1 MLEAI
6 SIFFPSRI
14 CILSYRSVQ
23 EPSTQ
28 DDPQYMFLR
37 ERLKAL
43 REGWAELQQM
53 WENRQQLLT
62 QSLELQLL
70 QRDARQA
77 EVLLSHQE
85 HR

>member
-1 MLEAI
+1 
-6 SIFFPSRI
+6 
-14 CILSYRSVQ
+14 
-23 EPSTQ
+23 
-28 DDPQYMFLR
+28 MFLR

-85 HR
+85 HRYSTTQIIKFLKFWKKISWSQ

>member
-1 MLEAI
+1 M
-6 SIFFPSRI
+6 F
-14 CILSYRSVQ
+14 VNQ
-23 EPSTQ
+23 EPSTM

-43 REGWAELQQM
+43 GEGWAELQQM
-53 WENRQQLLT
+53 WEVRQQLLA

-77 EVLLSHQE
+77 EVLLSQQE
-85 HR
+85 HRLHSSL

>member
-1 MLEAI
+1 MSETNSI
-6 SIFFPSRI
+6 SITKR
-14 CILSYRSVQ
+14 YTQ

>member
-1 MLEAI
+1 
-6 SIFFPSRI
+6 
-14 CILSYRSVQ
+14 
-23 EPSTQ
+23 
-28 DDPQYMFLR
+28 MFLR

-85 HR
+85 HRYKSYLEGPTAVYQEQRRYRN

>member
-1 MLEAI
+1 
-6 SIFFPSRI
+6 
-14 CILSYRSVQ
+14 
-23 EPSTQ
+23 
-28 DDPQYMFLR
+28 MFLR

-85 HR
+85 HRSVAYLVACHILVPPSTILPY

>member
-1 MLEAI
+1 M
-6 SIFFPSRI
+6 SIP
-14 CILSYRSVQ
+14 Q

-43 REGWAELQQM
+43 GEGWTELQKM
-53 WENRQQLLT
+53 WENRQQLLA
-62 QSLELQLL
+62 QSFELQLL

-77 EVLLSHQE
+77 EVLLAHQE
-85 HR
+85 HRLVLA

>member
-1 MLEAI
+1 
-6 SIFFPSRI
+6 
-14 CILSYRSVQ
+14 
-23 EPSTQ
+23 
-28 DDPQYMFLR
+28 MFLR

-53 WENRQQLLT
+53 WENRQQLLA

-77 EVLLSHQE
+77 EVLLAHQE
-85 HR
+85 LRSV

>member
-1 MLEAI
+1 
-6 SIFFPSRI
+6 
-14 CILSYRSVQ
+14 
-23 EPSTQ
+23 
-28 DDPQYMFLR
+28 MFLR

-70 QRDARQA
+70 QRDASQA

-85 HR
+85 HRYVYILFMYPASSHFMLYFNSGSATSNSN